1 MWKFLSKA
9 STDKHHVKILLKFH
23 FFLVERSNLND
34 DFFLLNYWQDKG
46 SASIVG
52 RRILNHQFDHS
63 AVELLCGPVPPCT
76 FTYEKFKK
84 RLKDLFTKF
93 YKQNEK
99 PIEVITI
106 PIFTEFDKIQITKVW
121 EQAMIILKEWC
132 ENSSIKCGLIV
143 RNYNIKGHLRFSKI
157 KIDVN
162 ENFGQ
167 CNERLLV
174 FNPAQRVVLT
184 IYLVE
189 SAEALVEEV
198 HNCIDEVNLLGL
210 LLRDALFGSSV
221 IVTGIVA

>member
-1 MWKFLSKA
+1 
-9 STDKHHVKILLKFH
+9 
-23 FFLVERSNLND
+23 
-34 DFFLLNYWQDKG
+34 
-46 SASIVG
+46 
-52 RRILNHQFDHS
+52 
-63 AVELLCGPVPPCT
+63 
-76 FTYEKFKK
+76 
-84 RLKDLFTKF
+84 
-93 YKQNEK
+93 
-99 PIEVITI
+99 
-106 PIFTEFDKIQITKVW
+106 
-121 EQAMIILKEWC
+121 MIILKEWC

-210 LLRDALFGSSV
+210 LLRDALLGSSV